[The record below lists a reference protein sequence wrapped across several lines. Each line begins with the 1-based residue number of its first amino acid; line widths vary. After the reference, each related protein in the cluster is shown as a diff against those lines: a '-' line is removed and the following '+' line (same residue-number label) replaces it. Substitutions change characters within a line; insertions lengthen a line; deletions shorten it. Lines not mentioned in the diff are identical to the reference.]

1 ESSKEGFGHLQ
12 VEISWNQRGFL
23 SQRGSKVRRGVKEK
37 QVSMADKLIE
47 VSKHCN
53 VTSKQVMKEKQSSFV
68 DTSTLNVEKTGLNS
82 YPPLSTQG
90 STPIDNS
97 PGKSSYANVTVE
109 LSGKAVIFSTLFTLG
124 EIGLTSMAGLNAML
138 KSGPWFIHNHSLI
151 LKKWNPDVNLLKEDV
166 GNILVWFKLHG
177 VLVMAFSEDGLS
189 AISTKLAFVRH
200 LEEIHVTWTQFEK
213 KQDKISTLYEDDE
226 ELAYRA

>member
-1 ESSKEGFGHLQ
+1 ESSKEGFGHLQVEISWNQESSKEGFGHLQ

-23 SQRGSKVRRGVKEK
+23 SQKGSKVRRGVKEK
-37 QVSMADKLIE
+37 QVSMADKSIE

-53 VTSKQVMKEKQSSFV
+53 VTCKQVMKEKQSSFV

-97 PGKSSYANVTVE
+97 PGKSSYANVTVVSVE
-109 LSGKAVIFSTLFTLG
+109 FIRANS
-124 EIGLTSMAGLNAML
+124 ERSMDGLNAML
-138 KSGPWFIHNHSLI
+138 KSGPWFIRNHSLI
-151 LKKWNPDVNLLKEDV
+151 LKKWNPNVNLLKEDV

-177 VLVMAFSEDGLS
+177 VLVTAFSEDGLS
-189 AISTKLAFVRH
+189 AISTKLGLGVAKNF
-200 LEEIHVTWTQFEK
+200 K
-213 KQDKISTLYEDDE
+213 KPS
-226 ELAYRA
+226 